1 MYSFLSTQN
10 FVDLVTVMLKLCVI
24 AYIVDFMNFT
34 NKILDLTNPLNSVI
48 IYIMILYIGVV

>member
-24 AYIVDFMNFT
+24 EQKVDFMNFT
-34 NKILDLTNPLNSVI
+34 NKIWDLTNPLNSVI
-48 IYIMILYIGVV
+48 IYIKILYIGVV